1 MCEVVVVG
9 PALVIKHVETSEL
22 LRRAYEFLEQDEE
35 VQALI
40 KMSNVMAVSRL
51 RYNDHG
57 IVHSRI
63 VSGSALELFN
73 ILVEAGLKPSTI
85 AYGTARNM
93 DEAKLVVLVAAYLHD
108 IGNSVHRVDHEYV
121 GALLAKDI
129 IDRMF
134 REITPNLSSTYRY
147 MLRHEIMHA
156 IYATEINTKA
166 LTLEAGVVKVADGT
180 DMAEG
185 RARIPY
191 RMGKLD
197 MHSVSAISI
206 KKVEIVKGSESA
218 ARIEVYMNDSAGLF
232 QIEAVLRP
240 KILTS
245 GFERYFEVYTN
256 VDGRE
261 LRVYPD

>member
-1 MCEVVVVG
+1 MVVVG
-9 PALVIKHVETSEL
+9 PTLVVKHVEASEL

-51 RYNDHG
+51 KYNDHG

-63 VSGSALELFN
+63 VSGSALELFD

-85 AYGTARNM
+85 AYGTAKSIE
-93 DEAKLVVLVAAYLHD
+93 EAKLVVLVASYLHD
-108 IGNSVHRVDHEYV
+108 IGNSIHRVNHEYV

-129 IDRMF
+129 VDRMF
-134 REITPNLSSTYRY
+134 REILSSVSPASKY

-156 IYATEINTKA
+156 IYATETNTRA

-191 RMGKLD
+191 KMGKLD

-206 KKVEIVKGSESA
+206 RRVEIVKGIESA

-232 QIEAVLRP
+232 QIEAVLKP

-245 GFERYFEVYTN
+245 GFEKYFEVYIN
-256 VDGRE
+256 VDGKE
-261 LRVYPD
+261 LRIYPD

>member
-1 MCEVVVVG
+1 MVVVG
-9 PALVIKHVETSEL
+9 PALVIKHIETSDL
-22 LRRAYEFLEQDEE
+22 LKKAYDFLEQDEE
-35 VQALI
+35 IQTLI

-57 IVHSRI
+57 VVHSRI
-63 VSGSALELFN
+63 VSGSALELFD

-85 AYGTARNM
+85 AYGTARSVE
-93 DEAKLVVLVAAYLHD
+93 EAKLVVLVAAYLHD

-134 REITPNLSSTYRY
+134 REILPNLSPANKY

-156 IYATEINTKA
+156 IYATETNTRA

-191 RMGKLD
+191 KMGKLD

-206 KKVEIVKGSESA
+206 KKVEIVKGSEA
-218 ARIEVYMNDSAGLF
+218 PARIRIYMNDSAGLF
-232 QIEAVLRP
+232 QIEAVLKP

-245 GFERYFEVYTN
+245 GFERYFEVYMN
-256 VDGRE
+256 VDGKE
-261 LRVYPD
+261 LRIYPD

>member
-1 MCEVVVVG
+1 MVG
-9 PALVIKHVETSEL
+9 PTLVVRHVEASEL

-35 VQALI
+35 VQTLI

-51 RYNDHG
+51 KYNDHG
-57 IVHSRI
+57 VVHSRI
-63 VSGSALELFN
+63 VSGSALELFD
-73 ILVEAGLKPSTI
+73 ILVESGLKPSTI
-85 AYGTARNM
+85 AYGTAKSLE
-93 DEAKLVVLVAAYLHD
+93 EAKLVVLVASYLHD
-108 IGNSVHRVDHEYV
+108 IGNSVHRVNHEYV

-129 IDRMF
+129 VDRMF
-134 REITPNLSSTYRY
+134 REILPNTSSASRY

-156 IYATEINTKA
+156 IYATETNTRA

-191 RMGKLD
+191 KMGKLD

-206 KKVEIVKGSESA
+206 RRVEIVKGVESI

-232 QIEAVLRP
+232 QIEAVLKP

-245 GFERYFEVYTN
+245 GFEKYFEVYTN
-256 VDGRE
+256 VDGKE
-261 LRVYPD
+261 LRIYPD

>member
-1 MCEVVVVG
+1 MVVVG
-9 PALVIKHVETSEL
+9 PTLVVKHVENSDL
-22 LRRAYEFLEQDEE
+22 LKKAYDFLEQDEE
-35 VQALI
+35 IQTLI

-57 IVHSRI
+57 VVHSRI
-63 VSGSALELFN
+63 VSGSALELFDM
-73 ILVEAGLKPSTI
+73 LVEAGLKPSTI
-85 AYGTARNM
+85 AYGTARSVE
-93 DEAKLVVLVAAYLHD
+93 EAKLVVLVAAYLHD
-108 IGNSVHRVDHEYV
+108 IGNSVHRVEHEYV

-129 IDRMF
+129 VDRMF
-134 REITPNLSSTYRY
+134 REILPNLSPASKY

-156 IYATEINTKA
+156 IYATEINTRA

-191 RMGKLD
+191 KMGKLD

-206 KKVEIVKGSESA
+206 KKVEIVKGSEA
-218 ARIEVYMNDSAGLF
+218 PARIRIHMDDSAGLF
-232 QIEAVLRP
+232 QIEAVLKP

-245 GFERYFEVYTN
+245 GFEKYFEVYMN
-256 VDGRE
+256 VNGKE
-261 LRVYPD
+261 LRIYPD

>member
-1 MCEVVVVG
+1 VVG
-9 PALVIKHVETSEL
+9 PTLVVRHVEASEL

-35 VQALI
+35 VQTLI

-51 RYNDHG
+51 KYNDHG
-57 IVHSRI
+57 VVHSRI
-63 VSGSALELFN
+63 VSGSALELFD
-73 ILVEAGLKPSTI
+73 ILVESGLKPSTI
-85 AYGTARNM
+85 AYGTAKSLE
-93 DEAKLVVLVAAYLHD
+93 EAKLVVLVASYLHD
-108 IGNSVHRVDHEYV
+108 IGNSVHRVNHEYV

-129 IDRMF
+129 VDRMF
-134 REITPNLSSTYRY
+134 REILPNTSSASRY

-156 IYATEINTKA
+156 IYATETNTRA

-191 RMGKLD
+191 KMGKLD

-206 KKVEIVKGSESA
+206 RRVEIVKGVESI

-232 QIEAVLRP
+232 QIEAVLKP

-245 GFERYFEVYTN
+245 GFEKYFEVYTN
-256 VDGRE
+256 VDGKE
-261 LRVYPD
+261 LRIYPD